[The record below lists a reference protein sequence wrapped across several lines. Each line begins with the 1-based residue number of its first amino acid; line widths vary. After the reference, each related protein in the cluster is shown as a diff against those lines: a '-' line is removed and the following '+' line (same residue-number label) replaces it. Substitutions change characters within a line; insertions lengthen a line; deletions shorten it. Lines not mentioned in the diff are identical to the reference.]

1 MKVLFVGP
9 SLAGVDIAG
18 SVAAAP
24 TASLLVLGPARQG
37 DIARAVID
45 GASAIGLVDGL
56 FETVAAVWHKEIL
69 FALAEGVRVFG
80 AASMGA
86 LRAAECAPFGMTG
99 IGAIY
104 RGYLSGELDDDAAV
118 AQLHAPAELGYV
130 PLTEALVN
138 VEATLA
144 HATQR
149 GLVTP
154 AEAAALG
161 ACAARLYFKD
171 RTWDRLVTAAED
183 VPERRRT
190 EIRSAIAGFRIDV
203 KRRDAEA
210 LLIHLVAAPEER
222 TLHPSFEL
230 SRTDMLERTI
240 HQIRKCRQPLV

>member
-9 SLAGVDIAG
+9 SLAGVDITG
-18 SVAAAP
+18 LVAAAP
-24 TASLLVLGPARQG
+24 TASLLVRGPARQG

-45 GASAIGLVDGL
+45 GATAVGLVDGL

-69 FALAEGVRVFG
+69 FALSEGVRVFG

-104 RGYLSGELDDDAAV
+104 RRYASGEFDDDAAV
-118 AQLHAPAELGYV
+118 AHLHAPAELGFA

-144 HATQR
+144 HATRQ

-154 AEAAALG
+154 AEAAGLG
-161 ACAARLYFKD
+161 ACAARVYFKD
-171 RTWDRLVTAAED
+171 RTWDRLVSAVEEI
-183 VPERRRT
+183 PEQRRT
-190 EIRSAIAGFRIDV
+190 EIRSSIAEFRVDA
-203 KRRDAEA
+203 KRRDAEE
-210 LLIHLVAAPEER
+210 LLMHLIAAPEER
-222 TLHPSFEL
+222 TLHCPFDL

-240 HQIRKCRQPLV
+240 HQIEHSRSIV